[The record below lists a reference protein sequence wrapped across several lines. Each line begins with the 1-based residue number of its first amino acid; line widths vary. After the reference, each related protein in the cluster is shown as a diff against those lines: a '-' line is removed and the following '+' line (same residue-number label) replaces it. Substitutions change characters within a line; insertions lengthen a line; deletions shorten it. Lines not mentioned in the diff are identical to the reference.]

1 MPDTPAP
8 PAPHLGSLPL
18 FAPVP
23 QALQRPSRPPVAPA
37 PAPRAPAAAAVT
49 SYRRGPAVAPGA
61 PATLPPAT
69 SDVDWRLVRSM
80 RGQAA
85 DQLSQILANRPD
97 LDKEA
102 EQERA
107 KQMILDLLR
116 SYDDDA
122 SVSGG
127 RTFAVGELNKLQQAV
142 YDSLYGLG
150 RIQPLVDWPEVENVS
165 ILGCDNVWLLM
176 ADGRFVRGPA
186 VAESDDELIAD
197 IQFLANQ
204 ADREFSRAEPN
215 LDMRL
220 PAGQRLA
227 ATAWLSPRPLVSI
240 RVHRIIDV
248 EINDLITNGT
258 LHPIVGA
265 FLKAAVKAGL
275 SIIITGDRGSGKSVL
290 LRACASEWH
299 PTEPITTLESEL
311 EISLHELPHRH
322 HQVFAMEARSGGTE
336 KAADG
341 TRVGAID
348 LNFLVSRV
356 QRFPPN
362 KLVVGEVRGAEVIAM
377 FKFMEASKGSMS
389 TTHARSASAG
399 VNRLV
404 TMAMD
409 GGTYTEEWA
418 LRAVAQNVD
427 LIVHV
432 GFEAI
437 QVLDTLQAQA
447 AAGVARPDDAGLY
460 RRHRRYVADVI
471 ALELGDRSGRRG
483 HSEEQVFARGGDGE
497 VLGGVIPES
506 LRERLTEAGFDFDAY
521 NRMAR

>member
-1 MPDTPAP
+1 M
-8 PAPHLGSLPL
+8 
-18 FAPVP
+18 
-23 QALQRPSRPPVAPA
+23 
-37 PAPRAPAAAAVT
+37 
-49 SYRRGPAVAPGA
+49 
-61 PATLPPAT
+61 

-85 DQLSQILANRPD
+85 DQLSQILASRPD

-116 SYDDDA
+116 SHDDDA
-122 SVSGG
+122 SVTGG
-127 RTFAVGELNKLQQAV
+127 RTFAAGELGKLQQAV

-165 ILGCDNVWLLM
+165 ILGYDNVWLLM

-186 VAESDDELIAD
+186 VAESDEELIAD

-227 ATAWLSPRPLVSI
+227 ASAWLSPRPLASI

-248 EINDLITNGT
+248 EINDLIANGT
-258 LHPIVGA
+258 VHPIVGA

-290 LRACASEWH
+290 LRACTSEWD

-311 EISLHELPHRH
+311 EIGLHELPHRH
-322 HQVFAMEARSGGTE
+322 HQVFAMEARSGSTE

-362 KLVVGEVRGAEVIAM
+362 KLVVGEVRGSEVIAM

-432 GFEAI
+432 DFEAM
-437 QVLDTLQAQA
+437 QVLNNLENQIN
-447 AAGVARPDDAGLY
+447 AGVAHPDDAGLN

-471 ALELGDRSGRRG
+471 ALELGDRSGARRG
-483 HSEEQVFARGGDGE
+483 HSEEQVFSRGRDGT

-506 LRERLTEAGFDFDAY
+506 LRERLTDAGFDFDAY